1 VGGAKLKPSG
11 KFELLWMVLRGP
23 KLTPEFKFDAKRRF
37 RFDFYCECNGLKVA
51 VELEGGVFIRGRHQR
66 PGGFLRD
73 MEKYNLAASK
83 GILVFR
89 IPSHDISHKWISP
102 ILETIKI
109 GTTK

>member
-1 VGGAKLKPSG
+1 LNPSG

-23 KLTPEFKFDAKRRF
+23 KLTPEYKFDAKRKF
-37 RFDFYCECNGLKVA
+37 RFDFYVESNGLKVA
-51 VELEGGVFIRGRHQR
+51 VELEGGVFIRGRHLR

-89 IPSHDISHKWISP
+89 IPSHDISHKWLSP
-102 ILETIKI
+102 IVQTITK

>member
-1 VGGAKLKPSG
+1 LKPSG

-23 KLTPEFKFDAKRRF
+23 KLTPEFKFDAKRKF
-37 RFDFYCECNGLKVA
+37 RFDFYCESNGLKVA
-51 VELEGGVFIRGRHQR
+51 LELEGGIWSKGRHTR
-66 PGGFLRD
+66 PSGFLRD

-89 IPSHDISHKWISP
+89 IPSHDISQKWLNP
-102 ILETIKI
+102 IVETITK

>member
-23 KLTPEFKFDAKRRF
+23 KLTPEFKFDDKRKF
-37 RFDFYCECNGLKVA
+37 RFDFYCESNGLKVA
-51 VELEGGVFIRGRHQR
+51 IELEGGVFIRGRHLR

-89 IPSHDISHKWISP
+89 IPSHDISQKWLSP
-102 ILETIKI
+102 IVETITK